1 MTDTFVDAGGS
12 RIRYLSVGS
21 GPQLVLLHTL
31 RTQLDMFQKVIP
43 ALAERHRVLALDYPG
58 HGHSDAP
65 DARYDAE
72 FFVASVAEALV
83 KLEVRDAVIVGESIG
98 ATIGLLLA
106 AGRNPRVRAVV
117 AINPYDYDRGRG
129 IRRSSLL
136 ANVVF
141 GLAPVP
147 ALGEIVL
154 RMGSYGIVRRIFYGG
169 VHRRASMPDV
179 LVRELY
185 ESGNREGHARAV
197 ARLMRESA
205 SWERARS
212 QYANVGVPVLL
223 VYGDHDW
230 SRQNERDADARVIP
244 GARLHIIAQAGHFL
258 SLDAPADV
266 VRLVLSATTEKLPGD
281 QF

>member
-1 MTDTFVDAGGS
+1 MTDTFMDVGGV

-43 ALAERHRVLALDYPG
+43 ELAERHRVLALDYPG

-72 FFVASVAEALV
+72 YFVALVADALA
-83 KLEVRDAVIVGESIG
+83 KLDVQDAVVIGESIG

-106 AGRNPRVRAVV
+106 ARRNPRVRAVV

-129 IRRSSLL
+129 IRRSSWL

-141 GLAPVP
+141 GMA
-147 ALGEIVL
+147 ALPMIGETVL
-154 RMGSYGIVRRIFYGG
+154 QLGSYAVVRRILYGG
-169 VHRRASMPDV
+169 VHRRASMPDA
-179 LVRELY
+179 LVRDLY
-185 ESGNREGHARAV
+185 DSGNREGHARAV
-197 ARLMRESA
+197 ARLMRESS
-205 SWERARS
+205 SWERARGEYS
-212 QYANVGVPVLL
+212 KIGVPVLL

-230 SRQNERDADARVIP
+230 SRQGERDADAREIP
-244 GARLHIIAQAGHFL
+244 DARLRVVEQAGHFF
-258 SLDAPADV
+258 SLDAPSEL
-266 VRLVLSATTEKLPGD
+266 VRLASKAAADG
-281 QF
+281 Q

>member
-1 MTDTFVDAGGS
+1 MTDTFVDVGGV

-43 ALAERHRVLALDYPG
+43 ALAGRFRVLALDYPG

-65 DARYDAE
+65 DGTYDSE
-72 FFVASVAEALV
+72 FFVASITEALAR
-83 KLEVRDAVIVGESIG
+83 LDVREAVVVGESIG

-106 AGRNPRVRAVV
+106 ARHNPRVRAVV

-129 IRRSSLL
+129 IRRSSWL

-141 GLAPVP
+141 GMAAVPVV
-147 ALGEIVL
+147 GELVM
-154 RMGSYGIVRRIFYGG
+154 RMGSYAVVRRILYGG
-169 VHRRASMPDV
+169 VYRRGSMPDA
-179 LVRELY
+179 LVRDLY
-185 ESGNREGHARAV
+185 DSGNREGHARAI

-205 SWERARS
+205 SWEGARRE
-212 QYANVGVPVLL
+212 YAKIGVPVLL

-230 SRQNERDADARVIP
+230 SRPEEQDADSRTIP
-244 GARLHIIAQAGHFL
+244 GARLHVVQGAGHFL
-258 SLDAPADV
+258 SLDAPEEV
-266 VRLVLSATTEKLPGD
+266 VRLASREAAANG
-281 QF
+281 